1 VRCNSF
7 ILFCLLAVAPVS
19 NAAEPVAVDCTHL
32 VAWAAGGA
40 PTSKLIG
47 ILRSRGAAVTPKA
60 ESDLRRAGVA
70 AEVISTL
77 TKFSNS
83 RTSTCPGSLI
93 TASALAHDK
102 KYEEAADLVS
112 NQVQKDPHN
121 GALHFLLAY
130 LKQQQGDWNS
140 AFDEYST
147 SKEAE
152 PDFAEVHN
160 RLALV
165 FYQGDDG
172 ENAIGEARTALSMDF
187 NDAEAY
193 RMLALGHYS
202 NQQYV
207 AAERFQES
215 LARDPDNAD
224 IYYEMGWRRDQ
235 QSNAMVIS
243 ENHCHRPLLAG
254 QQPGRSAG

>member
-1 VRCNSF
+1 VRCKSF
-7 ILFCLLAVAPVS
+7 ILFCLLAVAPLS

-32 VAWAAGGA
+32 VAWAAGGT
-40 PTSKLIG
+40 PTSKLIAV
-47 ILRSRGAAVTPKA
+47 LRSRGAAVTPKA
-60 ESDLRRAGVA
+60 EPELRRAGVA
-70 AEVISTL
+70 PEVISAL
-77 TKFSNS
+77 TKLSNS

-93 TASALAHDK
+93 TTSALAHDK
-102 KYEEAADLVS
+102 KYEEAADLLS
-112 NQVQKDPHN
+112 NLLQKDTRN

-172 ENAIGEARTALSMDF
+172 DNAIGEARTALSMDF

-207 AAERFQES
+207 AALNAFQES
-215 LARDPDNAD
+215 LARDPNNAD
-224 IYYEMGWRRDQ
+224 IY
-235 QSNAMVIS
+235 
-243 ENHCHRPLLAG
+243 
-254 QQPGRSAG
+254 